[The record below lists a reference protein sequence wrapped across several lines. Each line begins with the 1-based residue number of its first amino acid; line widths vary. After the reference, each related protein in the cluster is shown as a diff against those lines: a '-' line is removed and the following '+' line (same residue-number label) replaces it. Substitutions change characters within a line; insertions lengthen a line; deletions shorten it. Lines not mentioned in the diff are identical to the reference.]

1 MYTMEHCWQVTDA
14 MVREVMLLD
23 GDDDQRANPKYSA
36 WVERYVEGMS
46 RTARV
51 AFLQGRGYR
60 YSTHLGRWVEEVK
73 REAFTNTGGG
83 DRGGAVAA
91 AGGGDGGGAG
101 RG

>member
-23 GDDDQRANPKYSA
+23 GDDDQRANPKYSE

-60 YSTHLGRWVEEVK
+60 YSTHLGRWVEDTRRDGV
-73 REAFTNTGGG
+73 R
-83 DRGGAVAA
+83 
-91 AGGGDGGGAG
+91 AGGGDSIQMIGGQ
-101 RG
+101 

>member
-14 MVREVMLLD
+14 LVREVMLLD

-36 WVERYVEGMS
+36 WVENYVDGMS
-46 RTARV
+46 RAARV

-60 YSTHLGRWVEEVK
+60 YSTTLGRWVEDK
-73 REAFTNTGGG
+73 REAFTNRGGG
-83 DRGGAVAA
+83 DRGSAVAA